1 MVEIHPSNA
10 GDAGSIPGWGTKI
23 PGAIGDSAD
32 IKKKKIRWVIG
43 LSSPPGFAIAL
54 QSSVYW
60 VPRYSCEKGEA
71 W

>member
-32 IKKKKIRWVIG
+32 IKKKKNKMGHRVIF
-43 LSSPPGFAIAL
+43 SSWLCNCPPEQCLLGAKIL
-54 QSSVYW
+54 L
-60 VPRYSCEKGEA
+60 
-71 W
+71 